1 MSQIV
6 PRPIVDEMRS
16 AYIDYAMSVIVARA
30 LPDVRDGLKPV
41 QRRVLYGMLELGLTP
56 DKPFKKSARIVGE
69 VLGKYHPHGD
79 AAVYDTMVRMAQS
92 WTLRY
97 PLVEGQ
103 GNFGSMDNDAP
114 AAMRYTEARLAPIAL
129 TLLADLDKDTVDFAP
144 NFDESLQEP
153 TVLPALLPNLLLNG
167 ASGIAVGMATEIPP
181 HNLSDTVRALLLLL
195 NDPAVSDEELIRAMH
210 GPDFPTGGF
219 ILGLEGIRQ
228 MYLTGRGRLR
238 LRGRAYLDTLP
249 GGRNAILITEI
260 PYRVSKAA
268 LVEQIAHLAE
278 SKKVEGIS
286 EVRDE
291 SDREGV
297 RVVVELK
304 KDAVPKVVLN
314 NLYLHSSL
322 EIAYNGYW
330 VALYRGRPKT
340 LTLREMLTA
349 YLEHRNQVVLRRT
362 AYELAQAEKR
372 AHILEGLLIALDHL
386 DAVIALIRRSQTP
399 EEARVGL
406 VETFQLT
413 QTQAQAIL
421 DLRLQR
427 LTALEREKIQQEYAD
442 LQEKIA
448 YYKKVLAEPEEQ
460 KAVMRAELQKLVDDY
475 GDARRTQIIPEEG
488 EITVEDILPN
498 TEVAVLISHQGYIKR
513 TDLSAYRAQG
523 RGGTGVRAMD
533 LKDEDFIQDVRIAR
547 MHDYLLLFT
556 DKGYCHWLRVHEIP
570 EAQRAQKGRHIQN
583 LLAISA
589 EERVIAYVNVSSL
602 QEEEF
607 VKRHSLLFATR
618 EGIVKKTPLQEYS
631 RPRSKGIIALSVR
644 EGDRLL
650 GAALIDE
657 YQVEDVLLV
666 SRQGQAIRFP
676 HKEVRAM
683 GRDATGV
690 IGMRIDASDELVALT
705 PLLHPEGYLFV
716 LSANGY
722 GKATSFGEYR
732 VTHRGGQGVRTF
744 RVTEKTGPLVAAL
757 PLLTREE
764 DLLIVTQ
771 EGQSIRFSAK
781 ELSTLGRD
789 AQGTRLIR
797 LREGDR
803 VVSVSLAQGEE
814 APPSYQ

>member
-1 MSQIV
+1 
-6 PRPIVDEMRS
+6 
-16 AYIDYAMSVIVARA
+16 
-30 LPDVRDGLKPV
+30 
-41 QRRVLYGMLELGLTP
+41 MLELGLTP

-79 AAVYDTMVRMAQS
+79 AAVYDTMVRLAQPWS
-92 WTLRY
+92 LRY

-144 NFDESLQEP
+144 NFDESLTEP

-181 HNLSDTVRALLLLL
+181 HNLGDTVRALLLLL
-195 NDPAVSDEELIRAMH
+195 ADPTVADEALIEAIQ
-210 GPDFPTGGF
+210 GPDFPTGG
-219 ILGLEGIRQ
+219 ILLGKEGVRQ

-238 LRGRAYLDTLP
+238 LRGRAYIDTLP
-249 GGRNAILITEI
+249 GGKNAIIITEI

-278 SKKVEGIS
+278 SKKIEGIA

-297 RVVVELK
+297 RVVVELRR
-304 KDAVPKVVLN
+304 DAVPKVVLN

-322 EIAYNGYW
+322 EIAYNAYC
-330 VALYRGRPKT
+330 VALYKGRPKT
-340 LTLREMLTA
+340 LTLRETLSA
-349 YLEHRNQVVLRRT
+349 YLEHRTQVILRRT

-386 DAVIALIRRSQTP
+386 DEVIALIRRSQTP
-399 EEARVGL
+399 EEARTGL
-406 VETFQLT
+406 VATFGLT
-413 QTQAQAIL
+413 MTQAQAIL

-442 LQEKIA
+442 LQQKIA
-448 YYKKVLAEPEEQ
+448 YYKKVLADPEEQ
-460 KAVMRAELQKLVDDY
+460 KAIIRSELQKLVETY
-475 GDARRTQIIPEEG
+475 GDERRTQILPEEG
-488 EITVEDILPN
+488 ELTIEDTLPN

-523 RGGTGVRAMD
+523 RGGVGVRAMD
-533 LKDEDFIQDVRIAR
+533 LKDEDFIQDVLVAR
-547 MHDYLLLFT
+547 LHDYLLLFT

-583 LLAISA
+583 LLSIGP
-589 EERVIAYVNVSSL
+589 EERIVAYLNVSSL
-602 QEEEF
+602 QDEAF
-607 VKRHSLLFATR
+607 VQRHTLLFATR
-618 EGIVKKTPLQEYS
+618 SGVVKKTPLREYS
-631 RPRSKGIIALSVR
+631 RPRAKGIIALHIR
-644 EGDRLL
+644 EGDALL
-650 GAALIDE
+650 GAALLDE
-657 YQVEDVLLV
+657 DKVAEAMLV
-666 SRQGQAIRFP
+666 SREGQAIRFP
-676 HKEVRAM
+676 HAEVRAM
-683 GRDATGV
+683 GRDAAGV
-690 IGMRIDASDELVALT
+690 IGMRLEGTDSLVALV
-705 PLLHPEGYLFV
+705 PVVHPEGYLFV
-716 LSANGY
+716 LSENGY
-722 GKATSFGEYR
+722 GKATPFAEYR
-732 VTHRGGQGVRTF
+732 VTHRGGQGIRTF
-744 RVTEKTGPLVAAL
+744 RITEKTGPVVAAL
-757 PLLTREE
+757 PLLTLQEE
-764 DLLIVTQ
+764 LLIVTQ

-797 LREGDR
+797 PREGDK
-803 VVSVSLAQGEE
+803 VVSVSLAQGQAEQ
-814 APPSYQ
+814 A

>member
-6 PRPIVDEMRS
+6 PRPIVEEMRT

-79 AAVYDTMVRMAQS
+79 SAVYDTMVRMAQP

-114 AAMRYTEARLAPIAL
+114 AAMRYTEARLSSIAL

-181 HNLSDTVRALLLLL
+181 HNLSDTVRALLRLLA
-195 NDPAVSDEELIRAMH
+195 DPTVSNEELAEAIQ
-210 GPDFPTGGF
+210 GPDFPTGGL
-219 ILGLEGIRQ
+219 ILGKEGIRQ
-228 MYLTGRGRLR
+228 MYLTGRGRIR
-238 LRGRAYLDTLP
+238 IRGRAYIDTLP
-249 GGRNAILITEI
+249 GGRSAILITEI
-260 PYRVSKAA
+260 PYRVSKAS

-278 SKKVEGIS
+278 SKKVEGIA

-297 RVVVELK
+297 RIVIELK
-304 KDAVPKVVLN
+304 RDAVAKVVLN

-330 VALYRGRPKT
+330 VALYKGRPKT
-340 LTLREMLTA
+340 LTLREMLAA
-349 YLEHRNQVVLRRT
+349 YLEHRNQVILRRT

-372 AHILEGLLIALDHL
+372 AHVLEGLLIALDHL
-386 DAVIALIRRSQTP
+386 DEVIALIRRSQTP

-406 VETFQLT
+406 MQNFGLT

-427 LTALEREKIQQEYAD
+427 LTALEREKIQQEYAE
-442 LQEKIA
+442 LQERIA
-448 YYKKVLAEPEEQ
+448 YYKKVLADPEEQ
-460 KAVMRAELQKLVDDY
+460 KAIIRTELEKLVEEY
-475 GDARRTQIIPEEG
+475 GDPRRTQIVPDEG
-488 EITVEDILPN
+488 EISIEDTLPN
-498 TEVAVLISHQGYIKR
+498 SEVAVLISHQGYIKR

-523 RGGTGVRAMD
+523 RGGTGTRAMD
-533 LKDEDFIQDVRIAR
+533 LKDEDFIQDVLIAR

-583 LLAISA
+583 LLSIAP
-589 EERVIAYVNVSSL
+589 EERIVAYLNVSSL
-602 QEEEF
+602 QDEAF
-607 VKRHSLLFATR
+607 VARHSLLFLTR
-618 EGIVKKTPLQEYS
+618 QGIVKKTPLKEYS
-631 RPRSKGIIALSVR
+631 RPRSKGIIALDIR
-644 EGDRLL
+644 EGDMLV
-650 GAALIDE
+650 GAALLE
-657 YQVEDVLLV
+657 EGKVEDVMLV
-666 SRQGQAIRFP
+666 SREGQAIRFP
-676 HKEVRAM
+676 HAEVRAM
-683 GRDATGV
+683 GRDAAGV
-690 IGMRIDASDELVALT
+690 IGMRLDPSDQVVGFAPIT
-705 PLLHPEGYLFV
+705 HPEGYLFV
-716 LSANGY
+716 LSEKGY
-722 GKATSFGEYR
+722 GKATAFAEYR
-732 VTHRGGQGVRTF
+732 TTHRGGQGIRTF
-744 RVTEKTGPLVAAL
+744 RLTEKTGPVVAAL
-757 PLLTREE
+757 PLLSGKEE
-764 DLLIVTQ
+764 LLIVTQ

-781 ELSTLGRD
+781 EVSRLGRD

-797 LREGDR
+797 LKEDDK
-803 VVSVSLAQGEE
+803 VVSVSLAHGDTE
-814 APPSYQ
+814 A

>member
-1 MSQIV
+1 MSQVV
-6 PRPIVDEMRS
+6 PRPIVEEMRS

-41 QRRVLYGMLELGLTP
+41 QRRVLYGMLDLGLTS

-79 AAVYDTMVRMAQS
+79 AAVYDTMVRMAQP

-114 AAMRYTEARLAPIAL
+114 AAMRYTEARLAAITS

-195 NDPAVSDEELIRAMH
+195 EQPTVSDEALIEAIQ
-210 GPDFPTGGF
+210 GPDFPTGGM
-219 ILGLEGIRQ
+219 ILGREGLRQ

-238 LRGRAYLDTLP
+238 LRGRAYLDSLP
-249 GGRNAILITEI
+249 GGKNAVIITEI

-278 SKKVEGIS
+278 SKKIEGIS

-304 KDAVPKVVLN
+304 RDAVPKVVLN

-330 VALYRGRPKT
+330 VALYKGRPKT
-340 LTLREMLTA
+340 LTLREALTA
-349 YLEHRNQVVLRRT
+349 YLEHRNQVILRRT

-372 AHILEGLLIALDHL
+372 AHILEGLLKALDHL

-399 EEARVGL
+399 EEARTGL
-406 VETFQLT
+406 VSTFDLT
-413 QTQAQAIL
+413 LTQAQAIL

-448 YYKKVLAEPEEQ
+448 YYKKVLSDPEEQ
-460 KAVMRAELQKLVDDY
+460 KTVIRKELQQLLDTY
-475 GDARRTQIIPEEG
+475 GDARRTQIVPDEG
-488 EITVEDILPN
+488 EISVEDTLPN
-498 TEVAVLISHQGYIKR
+498 TQVAVLISHGGYIKR
-513 TDLSAYRAQG
+513 TELSAYRAQG

-533 LKDEDFIQDVRIAR
+533 LKDEDFIQDVQIAR
-547 MHDYLLLFT
+547 LHDYLLLFT
-556 DKGYCHWLRVHEIP
+556 SRGYCHWLRVYEIP

-583 LLAISA
+583 LLAIGP
-589 EERVIAYVNVSSL
+589 EERIMAYVNVSSL
-602 QEEEF
+602 QEPEF
-607 VKRHSLLFATR
+607 VATHSLLFATAK
-618 EGIVKKTPLQEYS
+618 GILKKTPLSEYS
-631 RPRSKGIIALSVR
+631 RPRSKGIIALSIR
-644 EGDRLL
+644 EGDQLV
-650 GAALIDE
+650 GATL
-657 YQVEDVLLV
+657 VEERGVSDVLLV
-666 SRQGQAIRFP
+666 SRQGQAIRLP
-676 HKEVRAM
+676 HAEVRPM
-683 GRDATGV
+683 GREATGV
-690 IGMRIDASDELVALT
+690 IGMRLDGQDEVIALV
-705 PLLHPEGYLFV
+705 PLLDAAGYLFV
-716 LSANGY
+716 LSELGY
-722 GKATSFGEYR
+722 GKATAFSEYR
-732 VTHRGGQGVRTF
+732 TTHRGGQGVRTF

-757 PLLTREE
+757 PLVSRQE

-803 VVSVSLAQGEE
+803 VVSVSLAQESGPEMS
-814 APPSYQ
+814 A

>member
-1 MSQIV
+1 MSQILQ
-6 PRPIVDEMRS
+6 RPIVEEMRS

-30 LPDVRDGLKPV
+30 LPDARDGLKPV

-79 AAVYDTMVRMAQS
+79 AAVYDTMVRLAQPWS
-92 WTLRY
+92 LRY

-144 NFDESLQEP
+144 NFDESLTEP

-181 HNLSDTVRALLLLL
+181 HNLGDTVRALLLLL
-195 NDPAVSDEELIRAMH
+195 ADPTVADEALIEAIQ
-210 GPDFPTGGF
+210 GPDFPTGG
-219 ILGLEGIRQ
+219 ILLGKEGVRQ

-238 LRGRAYLDTLP
+238 LRGRAYIDTLP
-249 GGRNAILITEI
+249 GGKNAIIITEI

-278 SKKVEGIS
+278 SKKIEGIA

-297 RVVVELK
+297 RVVVELRR
-304 KDAVPKVVLN
+304 DAVPKVVLN

-322 EIAYNGYW
+322 EIAYNAYC
-330 VALYRGRPKT
+330 VALYKGRPKT
-340 LTLREMLTA
+340 LTLRETLSA
-349 YLEHRNQVVLRRT
+349 YLEHRTQVILRRT

-386 DAVIALIRRSQTP
+386 DEVIALIRRSQTP
-399 EEARVGL
+399 EEARTGL
-406 VETFQLT
+406 VTTFGLT
-413 QTQAQAIL
+413 MTQAQAIL

-442 LQEKIA
+442 LQQKIA
-448 YYKKVLAEPEEQ
+448 YYKKVLADPEEQ
-460 KAVMRAELQKLVDDY
+460 KAIIRSELQKLVETY
-475 GDARRTQIIPEEG
+475 GDERRTQILPEEG
-488 EITVEDILPN
+488 ELTIEDTLPN

-523 RGGTGVRAMD
+523 RGGVGVRAMD
-533 LKDEDFIQDVRIAR
+533 LKDEDFIQDVLVAR
-547 MHDYLLLFT
+547 LHDYLLLFT

-583 LLAISA
+583 LLSIGP
-589 EERVIAYVNVSSL
+589 EERIVAYLNVSSL
-602 QEEEF
+602 QDEAF
-607 VKRHSLLFATR
+607 VQRHTLLFATR
-618 EGIVKKTPLQEYS
+618 SGVVKKTPLREYS
-631 RPRSKGIIALSVR
+631 RPRAKGIIALHIR
-644 EGDRLL
+644 EGDALL
-650 GAALIDE
+650 GAALLDE
-657 YQVEDVLLV
+657 DKVAEAMLV
-666 SRQGQAIRFP
+666 SREGQAIRFP
-676 HKEVRAM
+676 HAEVRAM
-683 GRDATGV
+683 GRDAAGV
-690 IGMRIDASDELVALT
+690 IGMRLEGTDSLVALV
-705 PLLHPEGYLFV
+705 PVVHPEGYLFV
-716 LSANGY
+716 LSENGY
-722 GKATSFGEYR
+722 GKATPFAEYR
-732 VTHRGGQGVRTF
+732 VTHRGGQGIRTF
-744 RVTEKTGPLVAAL
+744 RITEKTGPVVAAL
-757 PLLTREE
+757 PLLTLQEE
-764 DLLIVTQ
+764 LLIVTQ

-797 LREGDR
+797 PREGDK
-803 VVSVSLAQGEE
+803 VVSVSLAQGETE
-814 APPSYQ
+814 KS

>member
-1 MSQIV
+1 MTQIV
-6 PRPIVDEMRS
+6 PRPIVEEMRS

-41 QRRVLYGMLELGLTP
+41 QRRVLYGMLDLGLTA
-56 DKPFKKSARIVGE
+56 DKPFKKAARIVGE

-79 AAVYDTMVRMAQS
+79 AAVYDTMVRMAQP

-114 AAMRYTEARLAPIAL
+114 AAMRYTEARLAPIAS

-195 NDPAVSDEELIRAMH
+195 DQPTVSDEALIEAIQ
-210 GPDFPTGGF
+210 GPDFPTGGM
-219 ILGLEGIRQ
+219 ILGRDGIRQ

-249 GGRNAILITEI
+249 GGKNAILITEI

-304 KDAVPKVVLN
+304 RDAVPKVVLN

-322 EIAYNGYW
+322 EITYNGYW
-330 VALYRGRPKT
+330 VALYKGRPKT
-340 LTLREMLTA
+340 LTLREALTA
-349 YLEHRNQVVLRRT
+349 YLEHRNQVILRRT

-372 AHILEGLLIALDHL
+372 AHILEGLLKALDHL

-399 EEARVGL
+399 EEARTGL
-406 VETFQLT
+406 VSTFDLT
-413 QTQAQAIL
+413 LTQAQAIL

-427 LTALEREKIQQEYAD
+427 LTALEREKIQQEYAE

-448 YYKKVLAEPEEQ
+448 YYKKVLSDPEEQ
-460 KAVMRAELQKLVDDY
+460 KAVIRKELQGLVETY
-475 GDARRTQIIPEEG
+475 GDARRTQIVPEEG
-488 EITVEDILPN
+488 EITVEDTLPN
-498 TEVAVLISHQGYIKR
+498 TQVAVLISHSGYIKR
-513 TDLSAYRAQG
+513 TELSAYRAQG

-533 LKDEDFIQDVRIAR
+533 LKDEDFIQDVQIAR
-547 MHDYLLLFT
+547 LHDYLLLFT
-556 DKGYCHWLRVHEIP
+556 SRGYCHWLRVYEIP

-583 LLAISA
+583 LLAIGA
-589 EERVIAYVNVSSL
+589 DERIMAYVNVSSL
-602 QEEEF
+602 QDSDF
-607 VKRHSLLFATR
+607 VAKHSLLFATAK
-618 EGIVKKTPLQEYS
+618 GILKKTPLSEYS
-631 RPRSKGIIALSVR
+631 RPRSKGIIALSIR
-644 EGDRLL
+644 EGDQLVGVSL
-650 GAALIDE
+650 
-657 YQVEDVLLV
+657 VEEQGVSEVLLV

-676 HKEVRAM
+676 HAEVRPM
-683 GRDATGV
+683 GREAAGV
-690 IGMRIDASDELVALT
+690 IGMRLTEPDEVIALVPILNPA
-705 PLLHPEGYLFV
+705 GYIFV
-716 LSANGY
+716 LSELGY
-722 GKATSFGEYR
+722 GKATDFAEYR
-732 VTHRGGQGVRTF
+732 ATHRGGQGVRTF

-757 PLLTREE
+757 PLVRRDQ

-781 ELSTLGRD
+781 ELSILGRD

-803 VVSVSLAQGEE
+803 VVSVSLAQEE
-814 APPSYQ
+814 EPEATA